1 MLMNREEMRE
11 LLIGPFATV
20 PTAFDENYRVDY
32 GRMYELTEW
41 WIEMGLVNGKS
52 VLKVAAAMGEGP
64 QLRDSEWPTLLHT
77 VVRAAKGRVPVMGA
91 ISYKDTVRAIE
102 DAKMAKDVGIIANQ
116 VTTPALNGPTEEDNI
131 RFFQDLSAGADIGI
145 MIYNT
150 HGMAG
155 GAVSVDGFREIV
167 KTTENVVAIK
177 WSPAPEDRQVPGKF
191 EEIFELDDRINV
203 IVNCCHGPIAGHKA
217 GGRGHINH
225 TADVYP
231 PHELHIWELMEKG
244 EYDEAGKL
252 YYGVE
257 DALGK
262 WWQSRNLDN
271 SGGQGRFKKAMM
283 AAVGQPMGA
292 SRPPSEPVSDDDI
305 NSLKELFK
313 GFGWPV

>member
-1 MLMNREEMRE
+1 MNREEMRK

-102 DAKMAKDVGIIANQ
+102 DAKIAKDVGIIANQ

-150 HGMAG
+150 RGMAG
-155 GAVSVDGFREIV
+155 GAVSVDGFL
-167 KTTENVVAIK
+167 A
-177 WSPAPEDRQVPGKF
+177 Q
-191 EEIFELDDRINV
+191 
-203 IVNCCHGPIAGHKA
+203 
-217 GGRGHINH
+217 
-225 TADVYP
+225 
-231 PHELHIWELMEKG
+231 
-244 EYDEAGKL
+244 
-252 YYGVE
+252 
-257 DALGK
+257 
-262 WWQSRNLDN
+262 
-271 SGGQGRFKKAMM
+271 
-283 AAVGQPMGA
+283 
-292 SRPPSEPVSDDDI
+292 
-305 NSLKELFK
+305 
-313 GFGWPV
+313 